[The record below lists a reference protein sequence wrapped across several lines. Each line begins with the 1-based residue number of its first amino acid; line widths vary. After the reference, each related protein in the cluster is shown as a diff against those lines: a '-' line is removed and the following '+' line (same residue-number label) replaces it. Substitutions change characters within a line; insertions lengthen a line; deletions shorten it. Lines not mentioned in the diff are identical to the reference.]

1 MYRFV
6 IGDQWIDALDSTG
19 RRCID
24 RDDDMVRLEIVKS
37 LERGIPVVPVLLDEA
52 QLPSARDLPDDISE
66 LLDRQAVAV
75 KHGTYK
81 SDVEDLVARLELHG
95 HQAGSGAP
103 PPHSLIQ
110 GLTSSPDHER
120 RDILI
125 TFLNRYRQWA
135 FSATRIVNWGA
146 RQEHFASLG
155 NYSAAEIRSELEKM
169 VEDGIAITRTS
180 KKGGTLYKL
189 K

>member
-1 MYRFV
+1 MGSKVFLSYRRSDAKWAAIAIENILENLLGKDSVFRDLNSIAPGSNWRESLNSALDECEVSLIV

-75 KHGTYK
+75 KHCTYK
-81 SDVEDLVARLELHG
+81 SDVEDLVVLEGKTL
-95 HQAGSGAP
+95 SRP
-103 PPHSLIQ
+103 
-110 GLTSSPDHER
+110 T
-120 RDILI
+120 
-125 TFLNRYRQWA
+125 
-135 FSATRIVNWGA
+135 
-146 RQEHFASLG
+146 
-155 NYSAAEIRSELEKM
+155 SELW
-169 VEDGIAITRTS
+169 
-180 KKGGTLYKL
+180 
-189 K
+189 